1 MNTFLTDSKSKQLHI
16 DVVGKD
22 ISIDNT
28 MLHMENFSLSE
39 SICSESQ
46 LMFGS
51 CEASCV
57 KFRVSNIVSPIKGE
71 KIKITD
77 TIIGL
82 DDTETTHD
90 IGTYK
95 VYSDVPTADRSWRDI
110 TAYDALYDIINANV
124 ADWYNG
130 LTFPMSLK
138 DFRDSFFLYF
148 GIQQQETDLANDDMV
163 VEETISSTELSGKDV
178 ITAICEI
185 NGVFGHINRK
195 NVFEYIVLDSV
206 DEIFPSNELYPANN
220 LFPGAYGVPF
230 DVAIEN
236 GRYISCT
243 YEDFVCKQI
252 SKLQV
257 RQEENDIGVIV
268 GDDDGAQYVI
278 QDNFLVY
285 GKNTEDLRQIAEK
298 TLSVISKA
306 QYRPYT
312 AEVKGNLLMNV
323 GDNIKIYTKNQTINS
338 YVLQREFSGIQ
349 SLRDTITANGTEEQ
363 ELKVNGVQS
372 QINQLKGRTN
382 VLTRT
387 LEETKSEITRV
398 DTELGLAIS
407 DTNKELMDFTQTVT
421 EDIGNLQ
428 NQIDGNITTWFYS
441 YIPTSDNYPASEWT
455 TDAEKNAHLGDLFY
469 IVDNPESD
477 GQAYRWALVDGV
489 YKWVYVEDAD
499 VTKALADAAKAQ
511 DTADSKRRIFTT
523 QPTPPYDVGDTWMV
537 GENGDILTC
546 ISAKPFGGVY
556 ARSDWGKLNKY
567 TDDSVALEVADNLEN
582 YYSTTVEMNSA
593 ITQSAEQIK
602 SEVEATYSTKT
613 DLDNLTV
620 GGRNICKNSDFSNGL
635 TYWTTAGLSNSEIL
649 DDPTY
654 GNYLSFSSTS
664 AGDTGHRVYQ
674 SPFWTGLAFEPG
686 KTYTI
691 SFYAKASVA
700 GRQIRAG
707 FVNSLNT
714 YTLTTQW
721 ERYQQTI
728 NIPSNATSG
737 SFTIYSV
744 TANTAIDFTQVMIV
758 EGEKSVGWNPA
769 PEDIEQRFGNYST
782 TTEMN
787 SAIEQTA
794 EQINLTVSQK
804 ITETQEYADEAA
816 QQAETNAKNDTTNRL
831 KNYSTTKE
839 MNSAIQQSADSITL
853 SVSQDIEETKE
864 YADEAA
870 SNAEDA
876 ANTATDNKLKSY
888 STTQQMNSAIQQSAN
903 QISLTVNQQITETK
917 QYADDA
923 AQDAEDNANATT
935 DNKLELYS
943 TTTQMNSAINQKA
956 NEITASVNAQISNI
970 NGQIVDMSAE
980 ITVNAQNI
988 SQKVSKGDVVSE
1000 INQSAEKIILKSNR
1014 LVVYSTNFTL
1024 DEDGNVNISGNFSSK
1039 SRSGYTVFINSGS
1052 VELYNEKEIFIGEF
1066 TLTTKT
1072 GESDYSNIVI
1082 SGSKDS
1088 KKIGIGF
1095 YNDESNNI
1103 YNYYEV
1109 YKDPIVVDNSGYN
1122 IRHRF
1127 WGNIAAQHL
1136 FFVNDESNN
1145 VGSVIPYD
1153 ETGDRSI
1160 FGIAMVADYLDN
1172 ISLGFRR
1179 SIGATSFSH
1188 ALKVDGRDNG
1198 RVRFYTNVTI
1208 PHDGKGNII
1217 NGYRFYCGTNVY
1229 TLQAFLG
1236 GITYVSFTNQSIKDN
1251 FGLQNCDGSNTI
1263 VLACNGDNSANGWA
1277 TNGCTY
1283 EKSDDTWKVFIDGGT
1298 AGALARVN
1306 LFIICWA

>member
-46 LMFGS
+46 IMFGS

-77 TIIGL
+77 TIVGL
-82 DDTETTHD
+82 DNTETTYD

-195 NVFEYIVLDSV
+195 NVFEYIVLDTV

-220 LFPGAYGVPF
+220 LFPGAYGIPF
-230 DVAIEN
+230 DITIEN

-349 SLRDTITANGTEEQ
+349 SLRDSITANGTEEQ

-398 DTELGLAIS
+398 DTELGMAIS

-441 YIPTSDNYPASEWT
+441 YVPTSDNYPASEWT

-469 IVDNPESD
+469 IVGNPESD
-477 GQAYRWALVDGV
+477 GQAYRWALVGGV

-511 DTADSKRRIFTT
+511 DTADSKRRIFTA

-546 ISAKPFGGVY
+546 ISAKPSSGVY

-635 TYWTTAGLSNSEIL
+635 TYWTTAGLSKSEIL

-728 NIPSNATSG
+728 SIPSSATSG

-917 QYADDA
+917 QYADEA
-923 AQDAEDNANATT
+923 AQDAEDNANVAT
-935 DNKLELYS
+935 DSKLKSYS

-1000 INQSAEKIILKSNR
+1000 INQSSDTITLSSNR
-1014 LVVYSTNFTL
+1014 LVVNSENFKLTKEGNITASNATL
-1024 DEDGNVNISGNFSSK
+1024 DGASIEDGNIYISGKRTLNYGGNTVSGTVFSSI
-1039 SRSGYTVFINSGS
+1039 SSGS
-1052 VELYNEKEIFIGEF
+1052 INIK
-1066 TLTTKT
+1066 TLTLK
-1072 GESDYSNIVI
+1072 G
-1082 SGSKDS
+1082 
-1088 KKIGIGF
+1088 
-1095 YNDESNNI
+1095 
-1103 YNYYEV
+1103 
-1109 YKDPIVVDNSGYN
+1109 
-1122 IRHRF
+1122 
-1127 WGNIAAQHL
+1127 
-1136 FFVNDESNN
+1136 
-1145 VGSVIPYD
+1145 
-1153 ETGDRSI
+1153 
-1160 FGIAMVADYLDN
+1160 DN
-1172 ISLGFRR
+1172 IP
-1179 SIGATSFSH
+1179 
-1188 ALKVDGRDNG
+1188 DG
-1198 RVRFYTNVTI
+1198 YMCT
-1208 PHDGKGNII
+1208 
-1217 NGYRFYCGTNVY
+1217 
-1229 TLQAFLG
+1229 G
-1236 GITYVSFTNQSIKDN
+1236 GITLSDN
-1251 FGLQNCDGSNTI
+1251 YEYGVQIDGYGIRTYNGNERTMWLNSSNGAIGGLSYLSVINSDGSVTFSVHNKEGSYEDFVYSGTNI
-1263 VLACNGDNSANGWA
+1263 ECPSLTSREVPHTNSRNDSNGMGQQGRLVSTDLNHYVCFEWITYGGANWL
-1277 TNGCTY
+1277 NGFVDVT
-1283 EKSDDTWKVFIDGGT
+1283 SL
-1298 AGALARVN
+1298 GAVQ
-1306 LFIICWA
+1306 FG

>member
-82 DDTETTHD
+82 DNTETTYD

-138 DFRDSFFLYF
+138 DFRDSFFAYF
-148 GIQQQETDLANDDMV
+148 SIQQKETDLANDDMV
-163 VEETISSTELSGKDV
+163 VEKTISSTELSGKDV

-195 NVFEYIVLDSV
+195 NVFEYIVLDTV

-312 AEVKGNLLMNV
+312 AEVKGNLLINV

-387 LEETKSEITRV
+387 LEETRSEITRV

-441 YIPTSDNYPASEWT
+441 YVPTADNYPASEWT

-654 GNYLSFSSTS
+654 GNYLSFSSAS
-664 AGDTGHRVYQ
+664 SGDTGHRVYQ

-728 NIPSNATSG
+728 SIPSSATSG

-876 ANTATDNKLKSY
+876 ANTATDSKLKS
-888 STTQQMNSAIQQSAN
+888 
-903 QISLTVNQQITETK
+903 
-917 QYADDA
+917 
-923 AQDAEDNANATT
+923 
-935 DNKLELYS
+935 YS

-1000 INQSAEKIILKSNR
+1000 INQSSDTITLSSNR
-1014 LVVYSTNFTL
+1014 LVVNSTDFKLTQDGKIIIDADNFKI
-1024 DEDGNVNISGNFSSK
+1024 DEAGNVSVKGSGDFDGSFRVDVPIEGLPEGESASMYIGIDEGAVTMGLKDQATQSGNPAELAMTYY
-1039 SRSGYTVFINSGS
+1039 GETHLVGGS
-1052 VELYNEKEIFIGEF
+1052 
-1066 TLTTKT
+1066 
-1072 GESDYSNIVI
+1072 
-1082 SGSKDS
+1082 
-1088 KKIGIGF
+1088 
-1095 YNDESNNI
+1095 I
-1103 YNYYEV
+1103 Y
-1109 YKDPIVVDNSGYN
+1109 
-1122 IRHRF
+1122 
-1127 WGNIAAQHL
+1127 
-1136 FFVNDESNN
+1136 
-1145 VGSVIPYD
+1145 
-1153 ETGDRSI
+1153 
-1160 FGIAMVADYLDN
+1160 
-1172 ISLGFRR
+1172 
-1179 SIGATSFSH
+1179 IGATEG
-1188 ALKVDGRDNG
+1188 AYDYPLNLEGNTLLAGDLKVTGNLEVGIESTLNGDVRCQNSLYSTQIPQTGSRNDSNGMGQQGRLVSTDLNHF
-1198 RVRFYTNVTI
+1198 VCFEW
-1208 PHDGKGNII
+1208 
-1217 NGYRFYCGTNVY
+1217 
-1229 TLQAFLG
+1229 
-1236 GITYVSFTNQSIKDN
+1236 ITYM
-1251 FGLQNCDGSNTI
+1251 GSNW
-1263 VLACNGDNSANGWA
+1263 LNGFVDA
-1277 TNGCTY
+1277 T
-1283 EKSDDTWKVFIDGGT
+1283 SL
-1298 AGALARVN
+1298 GAVQFN
-1306 LFIICWA
+1306 Q

>member
-57 KFRVSNIVSPIKGE
+57 KFRVSNIVLPIKGE

-82 DDTETTHD
+82 DNTETTYD

-95 VYSDVPTADRSWRDI
+95 VYYDVPTADRSWRDI

-138 DFRDSFFLYF
+138 DFRDSFFAYF
-148 GIQQQETDLANDDMV
+148 SIQQKETDLANDDMV

-195 NVFEYIVLDSV
+195 NVFEYIVLDTV

-230 DVAIEN
+230 DITIEN

-312 AEVKGNLLMNV
+312 AEVKGNLLINV

-387 LEETKSEITRV
+387 LEETRSEITRV

-428 NQIDGNITTWFYS
+428 NQIDGNIMTWFYS
-441 YIPTSDNYPASEWT
+441 YVPTADNYPASEWT

-654 GNYLSFSSTS
+654 GNYLSFSSAS
-664 AGDTGHRVYQ
+664 SGDTGHRVYQ

-728 NIPSNATSG
+728 SIPSSATSG

-782 TTEMN
+782 TKEMN

-888 STTQQMNSAIQQSAN
+888 STTKQMNSAIQQSAN

-1039 SRSGYTVFINSGS
+1039 SQSGYTVVINSGS

-1088 KKIGIGF
+1088 KKIGLGF
-1095 YNDESNNI
+1095 DNDGSNNI
-1103 YNYYEV
+1103 YNYYEL
-1109 YKDPIVVDNSGYN
+1109 YKDPITVDNSGYA

-1145 VGSVIPYD
+1145 VGSVTPYD
-1153 ETGDRSI
+1153 ETGDGSI

-1208 PHDGKGNII
+1208 PHDAKGNII
-1217 NGYRFYCGTNVY
+1217 NGFRFYCSTNVY
-1229 TLQAFLG
+1229 TLQTFLS
-1236 GITYVSFTNQSIKDN
+1236 GITYISFTNQSIRDN
-1251 FGLQNCDGSNTI
+1251 LGVANANGNNTI
-1263 VLACNGDNSANGWA
+1263 VLACNGDNDANEWA
-1277 TNGCTY
+1277 ANGCTY
-1283 EKSDDTWKVFIDGGT
+1283 VASSDTWNVFIDGGT

>member
-46 LMFGS
+46 LVFGS

-82 DDTETTHD
+82 DDTETMHD

-138 DFRDSFFLYF
+138 DFRDSFFACF
-148 GIQQQETDLANDDMV
+148 GIQQKETDLANDDMV

-185 NGVFGHINRK
+185 NGVFGHINRE
-195 NVFEYIVLDSV
+195 NVFEYIALDTV

-220 LFPGAYGVPF
+220 LFPGAYGIPF
-230 DVAIEN
+230 DITIEN

-243 YEDFVCKQI
+243 YEDFICKQI

-349 SLRDTITANGTEEQ
+349 SLRDSITANGTEEQ

-387 LEETKSEITRV
+387 LEETRSEITRV

-441 YIPTSDNYPASEWT
+441 YVPTEDNYPASEWT
-455 TDAEKNAHLGDLFY
+455 TDADKNAHLGDLFY

-546 ISAKPFGGVY
+546 ISAKPYSGVY

-567 TDDSVALEVADNLEN
+567 TDDSVALEVADNLEK
-582 YYSTTVEMNSA
+582 YYSTTIEMNSA

-613 DLDNLTV
+613 DLDKLTV

-654 GNYLSFSSTS
+654 GNYLSFSSAS

-691 SFYAKASVA
+691 SFYAKASVS

-728 NIPSNATSG
+728 SIPSSATSG

-782 TTEMN
+782 TKEMN

-794 EQINLTVSQK
+794 QEINLSVSQQITETKEYADTQATKAKDDAISDTTNKLKNYSTTTQMNSAIDLKADQIQLTVDKK
-804 ITETQEYADEAA
+804 ITETKDYADDVANA
-816 QQAETNAKNDTTNRL
+816 AETNAKNDTTNRL

-917 QYADDA
+917 QYADEAASNAEDA
-923 AQDAEDNANATT
+923 ANTAT
-935 DNKLELYS
+935 DNKLKSYS

-1000 INQSAEKIILKSNR
+1000 INQSSDTITLSSNR
-1014 LVVYSTNFTL
+1014 LVVNSENFKLTKEGNITASNATL
-1024 DEDGNVNISGNFSSK
+1024 DGVSIEEGNIYISGKRTLNYGGNTVSGTVFSSI
-1039 SRSGYTVFINSGS
+1039 SSGS
-1052 VELYNEKEIFIGEF
+1052 INIK
-1066 TLTTKT
+1066 TLTLK
-1072 GESDYSNIVI
+1072 G
-1082 SGSKDS
+1082 
-1088 KKIGIGF
+1088 
-1095 YNDESNNI
+1095 
-1103 YNYYEV
+1103 
-1109 YKDPIVVDNSGYN
+1109 
-1122 IRHRF
+1122 
-1127 WGNIAAQHL
+1127 
-1136 FFVNDESNN
+1136 
-1145 VGSVIPYD
+1145 
-1153 ETGDRSI
+1153 
-1160 FGIAMVADYLDN
+1160 DN
-1172 ISLGFRR
+1172 I
-1179 SIGATSFSH
+1179 
-1188 ALKVDGRDNG
+1188 
-1198 RVRFYTNVTI
+1198 
-1208 PHDGKGNII
+1208 P
-1217 NGYRFYCGTNVY
+1217 NGYMCT
-1229 TLQAFLG
+1229 G
-1236 GITYVSFTNQSIKDN
+1236 GITLSDN
-1251 FGLQNCDGSNTI
+1251 YEYGVQIDGYGIRTYNGNERTMWLNSSNGAIGGLSYLSVINSDGSVTFSVHNKEGSYEDFVYSGTNI
-1263 VLACNGDNSANGWA
+1263 ECPSLTSREVPHTNSRNDSNGMGQQGRLVSTDLNHYVCFEWITYMGANWL
-1277 TNGCTY
+1277 NGFVDVT
-1283 EKSDDTWKVFIDGGT
+1283 SLGG
-1298 AGALARVN
+1298 VQFN
-1306 LFIICWA
+1306 Q

>member
-46 LMFGS
+46 IMFGS

-77 TIIGL
+77 TIVGL
-82 DDTETTHD
+82 DNTETTYD

-138 DFRDSFFLYF
+138 DFRDSFFSYF
-148 GIQQQETDLANDDMV
+148 GIQQEEIELANDDMV
-163 VEETISSTELSGKDV
+163 VEETISSTEMSGKDV

-220 LFPGAYGVPF
+220 LFPGAYGIPF
-230 DVAIEN
+230 DITIEN

-349 SLRDTITANGTEEQ
+349 SLRDSITANGTEEQ

-387 LEETKSEITRV
+387 LEETRSEITRV
-398 DTELGLAIS
+398 DTELGMAIS

-441 YIPTSDNYPASEWT
+441 YMPTSDNYPASEWT

-546 ISAKPFGGVY
+546 ISAKPSSGVY

-567 TDDSVALEVADNLEN
+567 TDDSVALEVADNLEK
-582 YYSTTVEMNSA
+582 YYSTTIQMNSA

-620 GGRNICKNSDFSNGL
+620 GGRNICKNSDFSDGI
-635 TYWTTAGLSNSEIL
+635 TYWTTAGLSKSEIL

-654 GNYLSFSSTS
+654 GNYLSFSSAS

-691 SFYAKASVA
+691 SFYAKASVS

-707 FVNSLNT
+707 FVNSINT

-728 NIPSNATSG
+728 NIPSSATSG

-744 TANTAIDFTQVMIV
+744 TANTTIDFTQVMVV

-782 TTEMN
+782 TKEMN

-794 EQINLTVSQK
+794 EQINLTVNQK
-804 ITETQEYADEAA
+804 ITETQEYADE
-816 QQAETNAKNDTTNRL
+816 
-831 KNYSTTKE
+831 
-839 MNSAIQQSADSITL
+839 
-853 SVSQDIEETKE
+853 V
-864 YADEAA
+864 A

-1039 SRSGYTVFINSGS
+1039 SQSGYTVAINSGS

-1153 ETGDRSI
+1153 ETGDSSI

-1179 SIGATSFSH
+1179 SVGATSFSH

-1208 PHDGKGNII
+1208 PHDAKGNII
-1217 NGYRFYCGTNVY
+1217 NGCRFYCGTNVY
-1229 TLQAFLG
+1229 TLQTFLS
-1236 GITYVSFTNQSIKDN
+1236 GITYISFTNQSIRDN
-1251 FGLQNCDGSNTI
+1251 LGVANANGNNTI
-1263 VLACNGDNSANGWA
+1263 VLACNGDNDANGWA

-1283 EKSDDTWKVFIDGGT
+1283 VASSDTWNVFIDGGT

>member
-46 LMFGS
+46 IMFGS

-130 LTFPMSLK
+130 LAFPMSLK

-195 NVFEYIVLDSV
+195 NVFEYIVLDTV

-230 DVAIEN
+230 DITIEN

-387 LEETKSEITRV
+387 LEETRSEITRV

-455 TDAEKNAHLGDLFY
+455 TDADKNAHLGDLFY

-635 TYWTTAGLSNSEIL
+635 TYWTTAGLSKSEIL

-654 GNYLSFSSTS
+654 GNYLSFSSAS

-728 NIPSNATSG
+728 NIPSGATSG
-737 SFTIYSV
+737 SFTIYSI
-744 TANTAIDFTQVMIV
+744 TANTTIDFTQVMIV

-782 TTEMN
+782 TKEMN

-839 MNSAIQQSADSITL
+839 MNSAIRQSADSITL

-1039 SRSGYTVFINSGS
+1039 SQSGYMVFINSGS

-1072 GESDYSNIVI
+1072 GESDYSNIAI

-1179 SIGATSFSH
+1179 SVGATSFSH

-1198 RVRFYTNVTI
+1198 RVRFYTNVSI
-1208 PHDGKGNII
+1208 PYNPSGNII

-1229 TLQAFLG
+1229 TIQTFLP
-1236 GITYVSFTNQSIKDN
+1236 GITYISFTNQSIRDN
-1251 FGLQNCDGSNTI
+1251 LGVANANGSNTI
-1263 VLACNGDNSANGWA
+1263 VLACNGDNDANGWA
-1277 TNGCTY
+1277 VNGCTY
-1283 EKSDDTWKVFIDGGT
+1283 VASSDTWTVFIDGGT

-1306 LFIICWA
+1306 LFVICWA

>member
-110 TAYDALYDIINANV
+110 TAYDVLYDIINSNV

-195 NVFEYIVLDSV
+195 NVFEYIVLDTV

-230 DVAIEN
+230 DITIEN

-387 LEETKSEITRV
+387 LEETRSEITRV

-428 NQIDGNITTWFYS
+428 SQIDGNITTWFYS

-635 TYWTTAGLSNSEIL
+635 AYWTTAGLSNSEIL

-654 GNYLSFSSTS
+654 GNYLSFSSAS
-664 AGDTGHRVYQ
+664 SGDTGHRVYQ
-674 SPFWTGLAFEPG
+674 SSFWTGLAFEPG

-728 NIPSNATSG
+728 SIPSSATSG

-782 TTEMN
+782 TIEMESAIDQTAQEINLSVSQQITETKEYADTQATKAKDDAISDTTNKLKNYSTTTQMN
-787 SAIEQTA
+787 SAIDLKA
-794 EQINLTVSQK
+794 DQIQLTVDKK
-804 ITETQEYADEAA
+804 ITETKDYADDVANA
-816 QQAETNAKNDTTNRL
+816 AETNAKNDTTNRL

-1000 INQSAEKIILKSNR
+1000 INQSSDTITLSSNR
-1014 LVVYSTNFTL
+1014 LVVNSENFKLTKEGNITASNATL
-1024 DEDGNVNISGNFSSK
+1024 DGASIEEGNIYISGNRTLNYGGNSVSGTVFSSI
-1039 SRSGYTVFINSGS
+1039 SSGS
-1052 VELYNEKEIFIGEF
+1052 MDIK
-1066 TLTTKT
+1066 TLTLQ
-1072 GESDYSNIVI
+1072 GSDVP
-1082 SGSKDS
+1082 G
-1088 KKIGIGF
+1088 
-1095 YNDESNNI
+1095 
-1103 YNYYEV
+1103 
-1109 YKDPIVVDNSGYN
+1109 GYMC
-1122 IRHRF
+1122 
-1127 WGNIAAQHL
+1127 
-1136 FFVNDESNN
+1136 
-1145 VGSVIPYD
+1145 
-1153 ETGDRSI
+1153 T
-1160 FGIAMVADYLDN
+1160 
-1172 ISLGFRR
+1172 
-1179 SIGATSFSH
+1179 
-1188 ALKVDGRDNG
+1188 
-1198 RVRFYTNVTI
+1198 
-1208 PHDGKGNII
+1208 
-1217 NGYRFYCGTNVY
+1217 
-1229 TLQAFLG
+1229 G
-1236 GITYVSFTNQSIKDN
+1236 GITLSDNYEHGVQIDGYGIRTYNGNERTMWINASNGAIGNVSYLSVTNSDGTVSFSIPSN
-1251 FGLQNCDGSNTI
+1251 RLGDGSVYSSRNIECPLIISSEIPQTKSRNDS
-1263 VLACNGDNSANGWA
+1263 NGMGQRGRLVSTDLNHYVCFEWITYMGSNWLNGFVDV
-1277 TNGCTY
+1277 T
-1283 EKSDDTWKVFIDGGT
+1283 SL
-1298 AGALARVN
+1298 GAVQFN
-1306 LFIICWA
+1306 Q

>member
-82 DDTETTHD
+82 DNTETTYD

-138 DFRDSFFLYF
+138 DFRDSFFAYF
-148 GIQQQETDLANDDMV
+148 SIQQKETDLANDDMV
-163 VEETISSTELSGKDV
+163 VEKTISSTELSGKDV

-195 NVFEYIVLDSV
+195 NVFEYIVLDTV

-312 AEVKGNLLMNV
+312 AEVKGNLLINV

-387 LEETKSEITRV
+387 LEETRSEITRV

-441 YIPTSDNYPASEWT
+441 YVPTADNYPASEWT

-523 QPTPPYDVGDTWMV
+523 RQLHHTM
-537 GENGDILTC
+537 
-546 ISAKPFGGVY
+546 
-556 ARSDWGKLNKY
+556 
-567 TDDSVALEVADNLEN
+567 
-582 YYSTTVEMNSA
+582 
-593 ITQSAEQIK
+593 
-602 SEVEATYSTKT
+602 
-613 DLDNLTV
+613 
-620 GGRNICKNSDFSNGL
+620 
-635 TYWTTAGLSNSEIL
+635 SEIRGWL
-649 DDPTY
+649 EKM
-654 GNYLSFSSTS
+654 G
-664 AGDTGHRVYQ
+664 
-674 SPFWTGLAFEPG
+674 
-686 KTYTI
+686 I
-691 SFYAKASVA
+691 S
-700 GRQIRAG
+700 
-707 FVNSLNT
+707 
-714 YTLTTQW
+714 
-721 ERYQQTI
+721 
-728 NIPSNATSG
+728 
-737 SFTIYSV
+737 
-744 TANTAIDFTQVMIV
+744 
-758 EGEKSVGWNPA
+758 
-769 PEDIEQRFGNYST
+769 
-782 TTEMN
+782 
-787 SAIEQTA
+787 
-794 EQINLTVSQK
+794 
-804 ITETQEYADEAA
+804 
-816 QQAETNAKNDTTNRL
+816 
-831 KNYSTTKE
+831 
-839 MNSAIQQSADSITL
+839 
-853 SVSQDIEETKE
+853 
-864 YADEAA
+864 
-870 SNAEDA
+870 
-876 ANTATDNKLKSY
+876 
-888 STTQQMNSAIQQSAN
+888 
-903 QISLTVNQQITETK
+903 
-917 QYADDA
+917 
-923 AQDAEDNANATT
+923 
-935 DNKLELYS
+935 
-943 TTTQMNSAINQKA
+943 
-956 NEITASVNAQISNI
+956 
-970 NGQIVDMSAE
+970 
-980 ITVNAQNI
+980 
-988 SQKVSKGDVVSE
+988 
-1000 INQSAEKIILKSNR
+1000 
-1014 LVVYSTNFTL
+1014 
-1024 DEDGNVNISGNFSSK
+1024 
-1039 SRSGYTVFINSGS
+1039 
-1052 VELYNEKEIFIGEF
+1052 
-1066 TLTTKT
+1066 
-1072 GESDYSNIVI
+1072 
-1082 SGSKDS
+1082 
-1088 KKIGIGF
+1088 
-1095 YNDESNNI
+1095 
-1103 YNYYEV
+1103 
-1109 YKDPIVVDNSGYN
+1109 
-1122 IRHRF
+1122 
-1127 WGNIAAQHL
+1127 
-1136 FFVNDESNN
+1136 
-1145 VGSVIPYD
+1145 
-1153 ETGDRSI
+1153 
-1160 FGIAMVADYLDN
+1160 
-1172 ISLGFRR
+1172 
-1179 SIGATSFSH
+1179 
-1188 ALKVDGRDNG
+1188 
-1198 RVRFYTNVTI
+1198 
-1208 PHDGKGNII
+1208 
-1217 NGYRFYCGTNVY
+1217 
-1229 TLQAFLG
+1229 
-1236 GITYVSFTNQSIKDN
+1236 
-1251 FGLQNCDGSNTI
+1251 
-1263 VLACNGDNSANGWA
+1263 
-1277 TNGCTY
+1277 
-1283 EKSDDTWKVFIDGGT
+1283 
-1298 AGALARVN
+1298 
-1306 LFIICWA
+1306 

>member
-22 ISIDNT
+22 ISVDNT

-130 LTFPMSLK
+130 LMFPMSLK

-195 NVFEYIVLDSV
+195 NVFEYIVLDTV

-220 LFPGAYGVPF
+220 LFPGAYGIPF
-230 DVAIEN
+230 DITIEN

-387 LEETKSEITRV
+387 LEETRSEITRV
-398 DTELGLAIS
+398 DTELGMAIS

-441 YIPTSDNYPASEWT
+441 YVPTSDNYPASEWT

-511 DTADSKRRIFTT
+511 DTADSKRRIFTA

-593 ITQSAEQIK
+593 ITQSAEQVK

-654 GNYLSFSSTS
+654 GNYLSFSSAS

-691 SFYAKASVA
+691 SFYAKASVS

-707 FVNSLNT
+707 FVNSINT

-728 NIPSNATSG
+728 SIPSSATSG

-782 TTEMN
+782 TKEMN

-853 SVSQDIEETKE
+853 SVSQDIEETKK
-864 YADEAA
+864 YANKVA
-870 SNAEDA
+870 SDAEDA

-888 STTQQMNSAIQQSAN
+888 STTKQMNSAIQQSAN

-917 QYADDA
+917 QYADEA
-923 AQDAEDNANATT
+923 AQDAEDNANVAT
-935 DNKLELYS
+935 DSKLKSYS

-1000 INQSAEKIILKSNR
+1000 INQSSDTITLSSNR
-1014 LVVYSTNFTL
+1014 LIVNSTNFQLTADGIVTANSFNSNNATITGGSINITTSSSTNNRIRLSYGSSYLTL
-1024 DEDGNVNISGNFSSK
+1024 APAAIYTVNGNSQFNITPSGAFFNADVGGVSAQVMRINSSQLYHTGTIESGGGTKNFGGWADWYFNLNQNGNIYVNDSNGDAQTANSMTIRSNNSKHITMSPSSGWVGVNGGMILSGEVIPNFSSK
-1039 SRSGYTVFINSGS
+1039 RFKKDIETITDEDAKKVFELRPVTFNYISSEFGNTKRVQSSFIAEEMYEKLPRLVFLDEDKRPKTLSRI
-1052 VELYNEKEIFIGEF
+1052 ELIPYMVKAMQILN
-1066 TLTTKT
+1066 
-1072 GESDYSNIVI
+1072 
-1082 SGSKDS
+1082 
-1088 KKIGIGF
+1088 KKIH
-1095 YNDESNNI
+1095 DLE
-1103 YNYYEV
+1103 E
-1109 YKDPIVVDNSGYN
+1109 IVNGSGK
-1122 IRHRF
+1122 
-1127 WGNIAAQHL
+1127 
-1136 FFVNDESNN
+1136 
-1145 VGSVIPYD
+1145 
-1153 ETGDRSI
+1153 T
-1160 FGIAMVADYLDN
+1160 
-1172 ISLGFRR
+1172 
-1179 SIGATSFSH
+1179 
-1188 ALKVDGRDNG
+1188 DG
-1198 RVRFYTNVTI
+1198 
-1208 PHDGKGNII
+1208 
-1217 NGYRFYCGTNVY
+1217 
-1229 TLQAFLG
+1229 
-1236 GITYVSFTNQSIKDN
+1236 
-1251 FGLQNCDGSNTI
+1251 
-1263 VLACNGDNSANGWA
+1263 
-1277 TNGCTY
+1277 
-1283 EKSDDTWKVFIDGGT
+1283 E
-1298 AGALARVN
+1298 
-1306 LFIICWA
+1306 